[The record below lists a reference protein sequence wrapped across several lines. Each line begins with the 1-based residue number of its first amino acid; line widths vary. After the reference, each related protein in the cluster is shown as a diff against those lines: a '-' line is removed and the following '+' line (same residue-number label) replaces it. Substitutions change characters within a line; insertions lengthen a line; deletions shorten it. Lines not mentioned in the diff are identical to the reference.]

1 MWGGVGPVGVGPV
14 EGAAGS
20 RGWGVAPPPAP
31 VEVSWMW
38 EDPCV
43 VGRVRAVATSRRGL
57 VDRVRAGR
65 QSGRAR
71 VPLVR
76 CPAGRPRFDGAG
88 WLRRFAA
95 HAEAVRVWFTV
106 LAHDMDPLLGRI
118 FPTGS
123 LFGDAVEAVGMAA
136 RAAEKRLGPQHGWG
150 FVSRASAGALLA
162 NTGCPWAAT
171 L

>member
-1 MWGGVGPVGVGPV
+1 MLGAFGLLRRRDAVWSIGFALVAR
-14 EGAAGS
+14 AAGHGFRWS
-20 RGWGVAPPPAP
+20 AARLGVP
-31 VEVSWMW
+31 EST
-38 EDPCV
+38 
-43 VGRVRAVATSRRGL
+43 VR
-57 VDRVRAGR
+57 
-65 QSGRAR
+65 
-71 VPLVR
+71 
-76 CPAGRPRFDGAG
+76 G
-88 WLRRFAA
+88 WLRRFGSRAK
-95 HAEAVRVWFTV
+95 AVRVWFPV

>member
-1 MWGGVGPVGVGPV
+1 M
-14 EGAAGS
+14 
-20 RGWGVAPPPAP
+20 R
-31 VEVSWMW
+31 
-38 EDPCV
+38 
-43 VGRVRAVATSRRGL
+43 
-57 VDRVRAGR
+57 
-65 QSGRAR
+65 
-71 VPLVR
+71 
-76 CPAGRPRFDGAG
+76 G

-150 FVSRASAGALLA
+150 FGSRASAGALLA
-162 NTGCPWAAT
+162 NTGCPWAGT
-171 L
+171 LCLPILHRLFPEFRMVLWVMPAGILACFVTR